1 MYKDLVNVFNY
12 DGLQIRI
19 VIYEG
24 EPWFVASEVAG
35 ALGYQNPRK
44 AVIDHC
50 KHVKLLKSNA
60 CFSLT
65 SSPQGINIIPEGD
78 VYRLTMKSRLE
89 SAVKFQDWVTD
100 EVLPTLR
107 KTGKYEVDPAEMS
120 EVEAAEQ
127 YLAIAQKYVEVVKE
141 KERLAIE
148 LKEQAPKVL
157 FFDTVA
163 KSDQWEDMLTVAKTL
178 NFVGMGRNN
187 IMEFLRDKG
196 IFDRRNQP
204 YQTYVNQGLFKIVE
218 KPYQTVT
225 NTVAISTKTVV
236 SQKGLIFIANLL
248 RNSGYYTPDD
258 VKLTRLAA

>member
-1 MYKDLVNVFNY
+1 MQL
-12 DGLQIRI
+12 
-19 VIYEG
+19 
-24 EPWFVASEVAG
+24 
-35 ALGYQNPRK
+35 
-44 AVIDHC
+44 
-50 KHVKLLKSNA
+50 VKLID
-60 CFSLT
+60 
-65 SSPQGINIIPEGD
+65 G
-78 VYRLTMKSRLE
+78 
-89 SAVKFQDWVTD
+89 
-100 EVLPTLR
+100 
-107 KTGKYEVDPAEMS
+107 
-120 EVEAAEQ
+120 EARTTT
-127 YLAIAQKYVEVVKE
+127 LAIAEGTG
-141 KERLAIE
+141 IE
-148 LKEQAPKVL
+148 HASIIKLLRNYTSDFEEFGKVGFEIQPSGKTNQPMQFAFLNQEQATLVMTYMRNSEIVRTFKKRLVKAFYEIANTAKIAAPTSLKDALKLAYEQQCLIEEQSEKITEMLPKAE

-187 IMEFLRDKG
+187 LMEFLRDKG